1 MRTRLIHTIMFA
13 LVLQLILSCTP
24 EVDSKQLADVSTSM
38 TVAVTFDAAQSG
50 GFISFDGNDDIVSR
64 GVCYSVLPDPTVN
77 DSVTVDGSGLGD
89 FYSFLSGLSP
99 ATTYYVR
106 AYATNSTGTAYG
118 EEVQFTTYGTV
129 TNPVTGRSWMDR
141 NLGSN
146 RVAISLSDV
155 EAYGDLY
162 QWGRGTDGHEKRYSS
177 STDVLSTGDHPGHGK
192 FILSTTIFDDW
203 RNPQRDYLWQGV
215 RGINNPC
222 PDGFRLPTREEW
234 MEELNT
240 WSQGAFESV
249 LKLPSAGY
257 RSYQQDT
264 IRFGSGTNS
273 EYRAYGF
280 YWSSTLSV
288 AYAYALIFYIRDTS
302 SVTTH
307 ALMRSYPRA
316 YGYCV
321 RCIKD

>member
-1 MRTRLIHTIMFA
+1 MRN
-13 LVLQLILSCTP
+13 QLIPTILFTFVLHSIVSCTL
-24 EVDSKQLADVSTSM
+24 EGESKQLAVVSTNKVVS
-38 TVAVTFDAAQSG
+38 VTFDAAQSG
-50 GFISFDGNDDIVSR
+50 GFISFDGNADVESR
-64 GVCYSVLPDPTVN
+64 GVCYSMLPNPTVK

-89 FYSFLSGLSP
+89 FYSYLSGLRP

-106 AYATNSTGTAYG
+106 AYATNSIGTAYG
-118 EEVQFTTYGTV
+118 DEIQFTTYGTV
-129 TNPVTGRSWMDR
+129 TNPVTGRIWMDR

-146 RVAISLSDV
+146 RVAISLSDQ

-192 FILSTTIFDDW
+192 FILSNNIFEDW

-234 MEELNT
+234 VEELDT

-249 LKLPSAGY
+249 LKLSSAGY

-264 IRFGSGTNS
+264 IRYGSGTNS

-302 SVTTH
+302 RVTTH
-307 ALMRSYPRA
+307 AFMRSYPRA
-316 YGYCV
+316 YGYSV